1 MAFIREL
8 QTQIDEGYFS
18 ELSEDE
24 LSEDD
29 NDFWEWEIEW
39 EIENNDLSTFFYDWV
54 IVSYHELWLPDRI
67 QVITQDVTIQC

>member
-8 QTQIDEGYFS
+8 QTQIDEGYYS
-18 ELSEDE
+18 MNE

-29 NDFWEWEIEW
+29 DDFWEWEIEW
-39 EIENNDLSTFFYDWV
+39 EIEDNDLSTFFYDWV

-67 QVITQDVTIQC
+67 EVVTQDVTIQC